1 GYMLVDKSG
10 RRVDRAPLEIVS
22 DPKRPD
28 KQVETGL
35 SCMTC
40 HTRGVIPKADQIRA
54 HVLKN
59 AKAFAKAGIET
70 GKGLYPPA
78 APFRKVLDADADRF
92 VKALAKTGSPPDGAE
107 PVSTVTL
114 QYEATLD
121 LNAAAAEVGLAP
133 AEFVKRLS
141 GSLALSRLLGPL
153 KVKSGTIQRQV
164 FVD

>member
-1 GYMLVDKSG
+1 ERHDSAFGAYWRSYDFSDNAGRQNLFDHPLGPAPGQNSFEHSGGEILFNLPNGLQGYMLVDKSG
-10 RRVDRAPLEIVS
+10 RRVDPAPRGIFS

-59 AKAFAKAGIET
+59 AKAFAKADIEAV
-70 GKGLYPPA
+70 KGLYPPEA
-78 APFRKVLDADADRF
+78 QFRKLLDADADRF

-107 PVSTVTL
+107 
-114 QYEATLD
+114 
-121 LNAAAAEVGLAP
+121 
-133 AEFVKRLS
+133 
-141 GSLALSRLLGPL
+141 
-153 KVKSGTIQRQV
+153 
-164 FVD
+164 